1 MAIILSI
8 SESKESAWAAG
19 PNGLFEIGSEQLSPL
34 PQPMERLA
42 SVLAL
47 DSRLLVG
54 GAPYGVAYT
63 PDQGQNWQA
72 AWMSGCQSPVLV
84 LAADPDVVNSGVVL
98 AGTEGEGVLRSTDRG
113 GYWLPCNFGL
123 RNYMILSLVWAP
135 PAPPKQ
141 WPRREVVFATTEE
154 GIYRSPNAGRAWKRA
169 ECPEAVYQIVAV
181 SPQYH
186 ADGLVLVG
194 AEEEGLWRSAD
205 GGRTFA
211 RVESAPT
218 QVNALCAWEDG
229 WLLSDIEQLW
239 SSKDG
244 ETWQPVEGSEP
255 ALVLRKRADGI
266 WAGSETGVAVL
277 DSHHFRTVIQFV
289 LPEVA

>member
-1 MAIILSI
+1 MIA
-8 SESKESAWAAG
+8 
-19 PNGLFEIGSEQLSPL
+19 EQLSPL

-72 AWMSGCQSPVLV
+72 AWLSGCQSPVLV
-84 LAADPDVVNSGVVL
+84 LAADPDVANSGVVL
-98 AGTEGEGVLRSTDRG
+98 AGTEGEGILRSTDRG
-113 GYWLPCNFGL
+113 GYWFPCNYGL
-123 RNYMILSLVWAP
+123 RNYMVLSLSWAP

-169 ECPEAVYQIVAV
+169 ECPEAVYQIVSV

-194 AEEEGLWRSAD
+194 AEEEGLWRSVD

-211 RVESAPT
+211 RVERAPA
-218 QVNALCAWEDG
+218 QVNALCAWEGG

-255 ALVLRKRADGI
+255 ALVLRKTVAGI
-266 WAGSETGVAVL
+266 LAGSETGVTIL
-277 DSHHFRTVIQFV
+277 DSDTLRTVTQFAS
-289 LPEVA
+289 PELV